1 MITMGLHSN
10 QGVSLLLNNEEH
22 DSEVFLLDFSEYSGV
37 TQLVEKLIQLK
48 YFILPELQIQYR

>member
-1 MITMGLHSN
+1 MGLHSN

-22 DSEVFLLDFSEYSGV
+22 DLEVFLLDFSEYSGV